1 MTLLKLALQNLLH
14 VVQLNYQKHHKLLKA
29 ARKRK
34 RAKSSTTGRKSVSQS
49 PTLEESDAEA
59 DAQSE
64 PSDQDIISQLLS

>member
-1 MTLLKLALQNLLH
+1 MTLLKLALQKLMH
-14 VVQLNYQKHHKLLKA
+14 VVQVNYKKHHKLLKA

-34 RAKSSTTGRKSVSQS
+34 RDKSSTTGRKSVSQS
-49 PTLEESDAEA
+49 PMLEDDDAEA